1 MSDIVLIA
9 SRKDTNAMRRVYA
22 DLEEADFTI
31 WVDED
36 LEQGTPEWEQTMRHA
51 IKSAECVVVL
61 LSPNATESQWVEE
74 AISLARLNRQM
85 IFAALI
91 EGELR
96 RATPLGLRV
105 DQYADLRYDYDSEM
119 EDFVQSIN
127 AFIEGWDQEEEDDY
141 DEDDVEFDDEDDYDD
156 GIDWDDWS
164 DEDDDWEG
172 GESSSLVREDDDVD
186 VGRFASIDG
195 EEEF

>member
-9 SRKDTNAMRRVYA
+9 SRKDTNAMRRVYD
-22 DLEEADFTI
+22 DLEEADFTV

-36 LEQGTPEWEQTMRHA
+36 LEQGSPEWEQSMRHA
-51 IKSAECVVVL
+51 IKNTECIVVL
-61 LSPNATESQWVEE
+61 LSPNAAESQWVEE
-74 AISLARLNRQM
+74 AISYARLNRQM
-85 IFAALI
+85 IFVALL

-96 RATPLGLRV
+96 RSTPLGLRV
-105 DQYADLRYDYDSEM
+105 EQYADLRHDYDSEM

-127 AFIEGWDQEEEDDY
+127 AFIEGWDQADEEEDDY
-141 DEDDVEFDDEDDYDD
+141 DDDEYDEEDDFDD

-164 DEDDDWEG
+164 DEDDDWDG
-172 GESSSLVREDDDVD
+172 GESSFAREDEDVD